1 MRLGWHEEYVSLNSA
16 KHLLPTAPE
25 IEQYPL
31 WKGTGNPLANVLF
44 QRIVHTPLKNLQ
56 MVANTNWNHI
66 KICHRVTIIS
76 ETLLEDSPWLIQAL
90 GGLSSTSV
98 RSVFTLLSRDL
109 NFPPPVVAS
118 CVKDSYSFRNLPR
131 MTPPL
136 ILLERAREQT
146 QLRTHQM

>member
-16 KHLLPTAPE
+16 KHVLPTAPE

-31 WKGTGNPLANVLF
+31 ANMLF

-109 NFPPPVVAS
+109 NFPPPVVAG
-118 CVKDSYSFRNLPR
+118 CGKDSYSFRNLPR

-136 ILLERAREQT
+136 MPLKRAREQT
-146 QLRTHQM
+146 QLRTHQMLQSV